1 MFLAYYDESGDDG
14 SPPQTSSPLF
24 VLTAL
29 YQHHLVWKENYER
42 VKAFKHQL
50 ARDFPFP
57 FHEEMHT
64 REFLLKKSPYYQWDI
79 ADDDRAHIVD
89 LYCQLC
95 AQLNL
100 KIINIVIVKERLPK
114 PGMDVL
120 DTALTFSVQ
129 RIENDLVREPQN
141 RFLVITDWGRVGKMR
156 KTTRRVQKINFI
168 PSKFGPTPRQ
178 QEIQK
183 LIEDPLPKDSSES
196 YFIQLADLVA
206 CIVSLYAVVTQGVGK
221 LPGRLPVAVDRDR
234 IVGWMEMLKPSLN
247 LKAAGDNEYGVKFYP
262 AA

>member
-14 SPPQTSSPLF
+14 YPETSSPLF
-24 VLTAL
+24 VLTAV

-42 VKAFKHQL
+42 VKAFKRQL
-50 ARDFPFP
+50 ASDFTFP
-57 FHEEMHT
+57 FHEELHT
-64 REFLLKKSPYYQWDI
+64 REFILNKNPYHNWNI
-79 ADDDRAHIVD
+79 PAADRAHIVD

-100 KIINIVIVKERLPK
+100 KIINLVIVKPRFQKLSV
-114 PGMDVL
+114 DIL

-129 RIENDLVREPQN
+129 RIENDLAPEPHN
-141 RFLVITDWGRVGKMR
+141 RFEIITDWGRVGKMR

-168 PSKFGPTPRQ
+168 PSKFGPTARR

-206 CIVSLYAVVTQGVGK
+206 CIVSLYAVTTQNVGK
-221 LPGRLPVAVDRDR
+221 LPGRLPAEINAER
-234 IVGWMEMLKPSLN
+234 IKAWMEMLKPVLN
-247 LKAAGDNEYGVKFYP
+247 TKAAGDNEYGVKFYP
-262 AA
+262 SA

>member
-14 SPPQTSSPLF
+14 SPPHTSSPLF
-24 VLTAL
+24 VLTTV

-42 VKAFKHQL
+42 VKAFKRQL
-50 ARDFPFP
+50 AQDFPFP

-64 REFLLKKSPYYQWDI
+64 REFLLSKNPYHHWNISD
-79 ADDDRAHIVD
+79 ADRAHIID

-95 AQLNL
+95 AQLSL
-100 KIINIVIVKERLPK
+100 KIINLVIVKPRLQRS
-114 PGMDVL
+114 GVDVL

-129 RIENDLVREPQN
+129 RIENDLAAEPHN
-141 RFLVITDWGRVGKMR
+141 RFMIITDWGRVGKMR

-168 PSKFGPTPRQ
+168 PSKFGPTPRR

-206 CIVSLYAVVTQGVGK
+206 CIISFYAVVTQQVGH
-221 LPGRLPVAVDRDR
+221 LPRRLPALIDAGR
-234 IVGWMEMLKPSLN
+234 IVAWMELLKPALN

-262 AA
+262 SP

>member
-1 MFLAYYDESGDDG
+1 MFLVYYDESGDDG
-14 SPPQTSSPLF
+14 FPQTSSPLF
-24 VLTAL
+24 VLTAV

-42 VKAFKHQL
+42 IKAFKKQL
-50 ARDFPFP
+50 AGDFPFP
-57 FHEEMHT
+57 FHEELHA
-64 REFLLKKSPYYQWDI
+64 REFILNKNPYFNWNISDE
-79 ADDDRAHIVD
+79 DRAHIID

-100 KIINIVIVKERLPK
+100 KIINLVIVKPRFQKAEV
-114 PGMDVL
+114 DIL

-129 RIENDLVREPQN
+129 RIENDLAPEPHN
-141 RFLVITDWGRVGKMR
+141 RFMIITDWGRVGKMR

-168 PSKFGPTPRQ
+168 PSKFGPTPRR

-206 CIVSLYAVVTQGVGK
+206 CIVSLYAVVTQHVGC
-221 LPGRLPVAVDRDR
+221 LPRRLPATIHAAR
-234 IVGWMEMLKPSLN
+234 IEAWIEMLKPVLN
-247 LKAAGDNEYGVKFYP
+247 TKAAGDNKFGVKFYP
-262 AA
+262 SQ